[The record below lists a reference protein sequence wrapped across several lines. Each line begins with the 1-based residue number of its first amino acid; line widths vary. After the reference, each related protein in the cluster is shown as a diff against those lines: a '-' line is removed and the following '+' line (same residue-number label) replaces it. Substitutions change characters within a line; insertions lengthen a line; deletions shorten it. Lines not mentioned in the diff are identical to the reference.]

1 MPAPEAQNDHDLLCA
16 AVRDAGELARE
27 LAVQAIGHWKKTD
40 GTPISDA
47 DIKVNDLLKAR
58 LTAPRPDYGWLSE
71 ETQDDPVRLERRRI
85 WVVDPIDGTRA
96 YLKGDPHWTVSVAL
110 VEDGRPISGAVY
122 NPMTGEFFEAAS
134 GRGARLNGEVIQV
147 TARTE
152 LAGSRVIMHHSLLTS
167 DRWMD
172 PWPRLNAETRNSMAY
187 RLCLVASGAFD
198 ATVVVSKKSEWDLA
212 AADLLV
218 HEAGGTVSAHDGQ
231 RFTYNRSDIVLP
243 NVLAA
248 GPGLYDD
255 LLARTKRR
263 RPA

>member
-1 MPAPEAQNDHDLLCA
+1 M
-16 AVRDAGELARE
+16 LARE
-27 LAVQAIGHWKKTD
+27 LAAQSVSHWKKTD
-40 GTPISDA
+40 GTPISHA

-58 LTAPRPDYGWLSE
+58 LTGGRPDYGWLSE
-71 ETQDDPVRLERRRI
+71 ETRDDPVRLKRRRI

-110 VEDGRPISGAVY
+110 VEDGRPISGAIF
-122 NPMTGEFFEAAS
+122 NPMTGEFFEAAA
-134 GRGARLNGEVIQV
+134 GRGAWLNGGTIQV

-152 LAGSRVIMHHSLLTS
+152 LAGSRVIMHQSLLTS
-167 DRWMD
+167 DKWMD
-172 PWPRLNAETRNSMAY
+172 PWPVLNTEMRNSMAY
-187 RLCLVASGAFD
+187 RLCLVASGSFD
-198 ATVVVSKKSEWDLA
+198 ATVVVSRKSEWDLA

-248 GPGLYDD
+248 GPGLYDN
-255 LLARTKRR
+255 LLERTKRR
-263 RPA
+263 RVA